1 MPASVRL
8 ARLSDADDIARLT
21 RQLGYE
27 SEAAAVAARLTAV
40 LSRPDQQFLVAE
52 HEGQVV
58 GWVHALVS
66 ELIDLDRFV
75 VIGGLVVD
83 RSQRRNGVGRLLMRH
98 VEDWASQNN
107 CSVVRLW
114 SSAGRTGAH
123 AFYQELGYR
132 NIKTQHT
139 FAKSLDPD
147 RRGELQNLVPRLDEG
162 PTLIGTWR
170 LTSCEARG
178 SAGDVRY
185 PFGEHVSGQL
195 IYDAAGNMSAHVMR
209 ASRQVFATADA
220 ARGTDAEVRAAF
232 ESHTSYFGTYTV
244 DPTGQT
250 VTHHVK
256 GASFPNWVGHDQ
268 LRHYRFDRGRLL
280 ISTPP
285 LAFGGQSLEYVLVW
299 ERVR

>member
-1 MPASVRL
+1 V
-8 ARLSDADDIARLT
+8 SDADAIARLT

-27 SEAAAVAARLTAV
+27 SEPAIVEARLTTL

-52 HEGQVV
+52 HEGQIV
-58 GWVHALVS
+58 GWVHAFVS
-66 ELIDLDRFV
+66 ELIDLDKFV

-83 RSQRRNGVGRLLMRH
+83 SSQRRNGVGSLLMRH
-98 VEDWASQNN
+98 AETWASHNN

-114 SSAGRTGAH
+114 SSAGRTAAH
-123 AFYQELGYR
+123 TFYQELGYR
-132 NIKTQHT
+132 NIKTQYT

-147 RRGELQNLVPRLDEG
+147 RPGEVQNLVPKLDEG
-162 PTLIGTWR
+162 STLVGTWR
-170 LTSCEARG
+170 LTSCEARA
-178 SAGDVRY
+178 SKGDVRY
-185 PFGEHVSGQL
+185 PFGERVSGQL
-195 IYDAAGNMSAHVMR
+195 IYDAAFNMSAHVMR
-209 ASRQVFATADA
+209 ATRQAFATADA

-244 DPTGQT
+244 DPTRHT

-280 ISTPP
+280 LSTPP
-285 LAFGGQSLEYVLVW
+285 LEFGGQSLEYVLVW
-299 ERVR
+299 ERLEFRL